1 MSPTGY
7 LSLSMMKIRLFV
19 IMFCLF
25 KMNIAE
31 LKSCSE
37 DHSQLELCSTQE
49 GGYINPLPL
58 VLESFFYLKSI
69 TDVDEAKNSISI
81 QAELWC
87 TWEDPG
93 IALSANSTV

>member
-1 MSPTGY
+1 
-7 LSLSMMKIRLFV
+7 MKIHLFL

-25 KMNIAE
+25 KLNIAE

-37 DHSQLELCSTQE
+37 EHPQLELCSTQE

-58 VLESFFYLKSI
+58 VLDSFFYLKSI

-93 IALSANSTV
+93 VALSANSTV